1 MTSRRLV
8 IERLAPVPRGRFFPG
23 FDHLVNVFGG
33 QGDGV
38 IQTRQVER
46 NGPVRPHA
54 GDLALDLHR
63 VSFFNLISHS
73 EYLARNAQ
81 EARS

>member
-8 IERLAPVPRGRFFPG
+8 IERLAPVSRGRFFPG

-38 IQTRQVER
+38 IQTRQIER
-46 NGPVRPHA
+46 NGPVRPDA
-54 GDLALDLHR
+54 GDLSLDFDR
-63 VSFFNLISHS
+63 VTFFNLISHS
-73 EYLARNAQ
+73 EYLARPAQ
-81 EARS
+81 EARP